1 MKKIRDNIPIGP
13 LKRVAA
19 IHDISG
25 FGKCSMTVVLPILSA
40 ASIEVCCMPTA
51 VLSTHTGGFEG
62 FTYRD
67 LTADLPAITAHW
79 KSLDLK
85 FSSIYSGFLGSP
97 EQVDIV
103 SRFIDTFNGEDT
115 LVYIDPVMA
124 DEGQLYSVFDDHM
137 VHKMREL
144 CQKADLLLPNIT
156 EACFLLNKPYKK
168 GPYTTEYIKSIVREL
183 SAMGPK
189 KVVLTGVFFDDAK
202 LGAAC
207 YDADKDVIEFAF
219 SEKIP
224 GQFHGTGDI
233 FGSFCLAALL
243 NGESLLEA
251 TQFAVDLTTACILRT
266 VDRRTEPREGVD
278 FEGVLP
284 KMMKKLK
291 LL

>member
-1 MKKIRDNIPIGP
+1 MQNTNDIPKGP
-13 LKRVAA
+13 LQRVAA

-40 ASIEVCCMPTA
+40 AGIEVVCMPTA

-67 LTADLPAITAHW
+67 LTEDLPAITEHW
-79 KSLDLK
+79 KSLDLH

-103 SRFIDTFNGEDT
+103 SNFIDTFNSDNT
-115 LVYIDPVMA
+115 LVYVDPVMA
-124 DEGQLYSVFDDHM
+124 DEGELYSVFDDHM
-137 VHKMREL
+137 VDKMREL
-144 CQKADLLLPNIT
+144 CEKADLLLPNIT
-156 EACFLLNKPYKK
+156 EACFLLKQPYQH
-168 GPYTTEYIKSIVREL
+168 GPYTRDYIEKLVRGL
-183 SAMGPK
+183 SDMGPE
-189 KVVLTGVFFDDAK
+189 KVVLTGVYFDNEK

-207 YDADKDVIEFAF
+207 YDRAEDKVEYAF
-219 SEKIP
+219 SEKVP

-243 NGESLLEA
+243 NGKSLLDS
-251 TQFAVDLTTACILRT
+251 TQFAVDLTTDCILRT
-266 VDRRTEPREGVD
+266 VARETNRREGVD

-284 KMMKKLK
+284 EMMKRLE
-291 LL
+291 LV

>member
-1 MKKIRDNIPIGP
+1 MQNTNDIPKGP
-13 LKRVAA
+13 LQRVAA

-40 ASIEVCCMPTA
+40 AGIEVVCMPTA

-67 LTADLPAITAHW
+67 LTEDLPAITEHW
-79 KSLDLK
+79 KSLDLH

-103 SRFIDTFNGEDT
+103 SNFMDTFNSDNT
-115 LVYIDPVMA
+115 LVYVDPVMA
-124 DEGQLYSVFDDHM
+124 DEGELYSVFDDHM
-137 VHKMREL
+137 VDKMREL
-144 CQKADLLLPNIT
+144 CEKADLLLPNIT
-156 EACFLLNKPYKK
+156 EACFLLKQPYRH
-168 GPYTTEYIKSIVREL
+168 GPYTRDYIEKIVRGL
-183 SAMGPK
+183 SDMGPE
-189 KVVLTGVFFDDAK
+189 KVVLTGVYFDNEK

-207 YDADKDVIEFAF
+207 YDRAEDKVEYAF
-219 SEKIP
+219 SEKVP

-243 NGESLLEA
+243 NGKSLLDS
-251 TQFAVDLTTACILRT
+251 TQFAVDLTTDCILRT
-266 VDRRTEPREGVD
+266 VARETNRREGVD

-284 KMMKKLK
+284 EMMERLE
-291 LL
+291 LV

>member
-1 MKKIRDNIPIGP
+1 MQNTNDIPKGP

-40 ASIEVCCMPTA
+40 AGIEVVCMPTA

-67 LTADLPAITAHW
+67 LTEDLPAITEHW
-79 KSLDLK
+79 KSLDLH

-103 SRFIDTFNGEDT
+103 SNFIDTFNSDNT
-115 LVYIDPVMA
+115 LVYVDPVMA
-124 DEGQLYSVFDDHM
+124 DEGELYSVFDDHM
-137 VHKMREL
+137 VDKMREL
-144 CQKADLLLPNIT
+144 CEKADLLLPNIT
-156 EACFLLNKPYKK
+156 EACFLLKQPYQH
-168 GPYTTEYIKSIVREL
+168 GPYTRDYIEKLVRGL
-183 SAMGPK
+183 SDMGPE
-189 KVVLTGVFFDDAK
+189 KVVLTGVYFDNEK

-207 YDADKDVIEFAF
+207 YDRAEDKVEYAF
-219 SEKIP
+219 SEKVP

-243 NGESLLEA
+243 NGKSLLDS
-251 TQFAVDLTTACILRT
+251 TQFAVDLTTDCILRT
-266 VDRRTEPREGVD
+266 VARETNRREGVD

-284 KMMKKLK
+284 EMMKCLE
-291 LL
+291 LV